1 MSVLHLVVVLVI
13 LVERLSSHCYCCCNS
28 CGVGIVSLWCQSIA
42 LLAVPFATLHI
53 FFDCRLGL
61 VEVGGEQVLVAII
74 YVLLPLLVDGD
85 CVLPAVVCC
94 MVSCGALFP

>member
-1 MSVLHLVVVLVI
+1 MVLV
-13 LVERLSSHCYCCCNS
+13 LSP
-28 CGVGIVSLWCQSIA
+28 CGASFIT

-53 FFDCRLGL
+53 LFDCRLGL

-94 MVSCGALFP
+94 MVSCGALFI

>member
-1 MSVLHLVVVLVI
+1 LSDFLVTVTAVVIAVVLV
-13 LVERLSSHCYCCCNS
+13 LSPYGASF
-28 CGVGIVSLWCQSIA
+28 IT

-74 YVLLPLLVDGD
+74 CVLLPLLVDGD

-94 MVSCGALFP
+94 MVSCGALFI

>member
-1 MSVLHLVVVLVI
+1 MSDFLVTVTVVVIVVVLV
-13 LVERLSSHCYCCCNS
+13 LSPYGASF
-28 CGVGIVSLWCQSIA
+28 IT
-42 LLAVPFATLHI
+42 LLAVPFAALHI

-61 VEVGGEQVLVAII
+61 VVVGGEQVLVAII

-94 MVSCGALFP
+94 MVSCGALFI

>member
-1 MSVLHLVVVLVI
+1 LSDFLVTVTVVVIVVVLV
-13 LVERLSSHCYCCCNS
+13 LSPYGASF
-28 CGVGIVSLWCQSIA
+28 IT

-94 MVSCGALFP
+94 MVSCGALFI

>member
-1 MSVLHLVVVLVI
+1 MSDFLVTVTVVVIAVVLV
-13 LVERLSSHCYCCCNS
+13 LSPYGASF
-28 CGVGIVSLWCQSIA
+28 IA

-61 VEVGGEQVLVAII
+61 VGVGGEQVLVAII

-94 MVSCGALFP
+94 MVSCGALFI